1 MAGKEVY
8 RLGYDFWWW
17 FLWGLKKVPLSRL
30 AEWPRNSPLV
40 VFRVEQLVSSVLNPL
55 LRPNGIYKNH
65 FCRFQ
70 ALRAAI
76 SLTLII
82 MAENFHPIVVYPQ
95 ILSLAISRIKV
106 RLKIH
111 ARNAQTTPHKFLPI
125 SVIYEHRPAKSV
137 NLTHRFSCRGQDLP
151 DRHRLF

>member
-30 AEWPRNSPLV
+30 AEWPRNSLLV
-40 VFRVEQLVSSVLNPL
+40 VFLKQLASSVRNPL

-65 FCRFQ
+65 MCLSQ
-70 ALRAAI
+70 ALREAI
-76 SLTLII
+76 SLPLII
-82 MAENFHPIVVYPQ
+82 RPKNSHPIVVYPQ

-125 SVIYEHRPAKSV
+125 SVIYEHRPAESV

>member
-1 MAGKEVY
+1 MALVAVVFVG
-8 RLGYDFWWW
+8 F
-17 FLWGLKKVPLSRL
+17 KKVPLSRL

-40 VFRVEQLVSSVLNPL
+40 VFLVEQLVSSVQNPL

-65 FCRFQ
+65 MCLSQ
-70 ALRAAI
+70 ALRTAI
-76 SLTLII
+76 SLTFII
-82 MAENFHPIVVYPQ
+82 RPKNSHPIVVYPQ

-125 SVIYEHRPAKSV
+125 SVIYEHRPAKPV
-137 NLTHRFSCRGQDLP
+137 NLTHRFSCRGLGLP
-151 DRHRLF
+151 DRHPLF

>member
-30 AEWPRNSPLV
+30 AEWPRNSLLV
-40 VFRVEQLVSSVLNPL
+40 VFLKQLASSVLNPL

-65 FCRFQ
+65 MCLSQ

-111 ARNAQTTPHKFLPI
+111 ARNAQIAIGTFLPTSI
-125 SVIYEHRPAKSV
+125 ICERYLVNPVI
-137 NLTHRFSCRGQDLP
+137 LTHRFSCRGQDLP